1 VSTLNELRE
10 KAVALSEEIDTLS
23 RLEDPNDEQ
32 ISRCAEAVEEAGT
45 LAEQITTAEAEKRSA
60 DLEKVRS
67 FAAKPGHIE
76 VPAEP
81 PTPIDPLT
89 VQSRAKRDPY
99 DLSEVRLGRM
109 YDGRLNPTTASELR
123 SRAHDAVEQAPEYVT
138 DSHREAIARK
148 IDSDTSGRL
157 AGHVLE
163 HGSPEYTDAF
173 FRYLQTGENMR
184 AALSTTGA
192 NGGYLIPFHL
202 DPSIILTNAGSKNP
216 LRQIS
221 RVETITT
228 DVWHGVS
235 SAGVSGEW
243 LAEAA
248 EFTDASPT
256 FSQPTIPVEKA
267 GAYVQASFEVTQD
280 SNIASSIAMLFADAK
295 DRLEATAFV
304 TGSGSGQPTGILTEL
319 RANTA
324 SIMVSA
330 QTNASFGSIDVY
342 ALVNALP
349 ARHQDNCEWL
359 AHWSI
364 YNLVRNFGSG
374 ANSSA
379 FWVDLGPGI
388 PSQLLGRSTY
398 QSSVMPAAPLSTAT
412 ASSDDI
418 LILGDFQNYLIV
430 DRVGMEVV
438 YNPLVIGS
446 NRRPTGEVGW
456 AAFWR
461 VGADV
466 TNVDGFRMLRV

>member
-1 VSTLNELRE
+1 MSTLNELRE

-45 LAEQITTAEAEKRSA
+45 LAEQITAAEAEKRSA
-60 DLEKVRS
+60 DIEKIRS
-67 FAAKPGHIE
+67 FASKPGHVE
-76 VPAEP
+76 VEAEP
-81 PTPIDPLT
+81 PTPINPLT
-89 VQSRAKRDPY
+89 VTSRAKRDPF
-99 DLSEVRLGRM
+99 DLSEVRLGSM
-109 YDGRLNPTTASELR
+109 YGGRLNPTTVSELR

-138 DSHREAIARK
+138 DAHREAIARQV
-148 IDSDTSGRL
+148 DADHSGRM

-173 FRYLQTGENMR
+173 FRYLQTGETMR

-235 SAGVSGEW
+235 SAGVTGEW
-243 LAEAA
+243 LAEAS

-256 FSQPTIPVEKA
+256 FAQPTIPVEKA

-304 TGSGSGQPTGILTEL
+304 TGSGSGQPTGILTKL
-319 RANTA
+319 QATTA
-324 SIMVSA
+324 SRVSA
-330 QTNASFGSIDVY
+330 QTNASFGAVDIF
-342 ALVNALP
+342 ALVNGLP
-349 ARHQDNCEWL
+349 ARHQDDCSWL

-364 YNLVRNFGSG
+364 YNLVRQFGG
-374 ANSSA
+374 ATQPN

-388 PSQLLGRSTY
+388 PSQLLGRPTY
-398 QSSVMPAAPLSTAT
+398 SSSVMTAGPLSSAT
-412 ASSDDI
+412 ASSDDV
-418 LILGDFQNYLIV
+418 LILGDFSNYLIV

-438 YNPLVIGS
+438 YNPLVIGT

-466 TNVDGFRMLRV
+466 TNADGFRLLRV

>member
-23 RLEDPNDEQ
+23 RLEDPSDDQ
-32 ISRCAEAVEEAGT
+32 ISRCAEAVDEAGE
-45 LAEQITTAEAEKRSA
+45 LAEQITAAEAEKRSA
-60 DLEKVRS
+60 DLAKVRA
-67 FAAKPGHIE
+67 FASKPGHVE
-76 VPAEP
+76 VEAQP
-81 PTPIDPLT
+81 PTPIDVLT
-89 VQSRAKRDPY
+89 VTSRAKRDPF
-99 DLSEVRLGRM
+99 DLSEVRLGAM
-109 YDGRLNPTTASELR
+109 SGGKLNSSTVAELR
-123 SRAHDAVEQAPEYVT
+123 SRALDAVEQAPEYVS
-138 DSHREAIARK
+138 DAHREQIARH
-148 IDSDTSGRL
+148 IDTDQTGRM

-173 FRYLQTGENMR
+173 FRYLQTGEKMR

-202 DPSIILTNAGSKNP
+202 DPSVILTNAGSKNP

-228 DVWHGVS
+228 DAWHGVS

-256 FSQPTIPVEKA
+256 FAQPTINVEKA

-280 SNIASSIAMLFADAK
+280 SNIATQIAMLFSDAK

-304 TGSGSGQPTGILTEL
+304 TGSGSGQPYGIQTRMTLT
-319 RANTA
+319 TA
-324 SIMVSA
+324 SRVSA
-330 QTNASFGSIDVY
+330 QTNASFGAVDIF
-342 ALVNALP
+342 ALVNGLP
-349 ARHQDNCEWL
+349 ARHQDDCSWL
-359 AHWSI
+359 AHWSV
-364 YNLVRNFGSG
+364 YNLVRQFGGS
-374 ANSSA
+374 NQPN

-388 PSQLLGRSTY
+388 PSQLLGRPTY
-398 QSSVMPAAPLSTAT
+398 SSSAMTAGPLSSAT

-418 LILGDFQNYLIV
+418 LILGDFSNYLIV

-438 YNPLVIGS
+438 YNPLVLGA
-446 NRRPTGEVGW
+446 NRRPSGEVGW

-461 VGADV
+461 VGGDV
-466 TNVDGFRMLRV
+466 TNADGFRMLRV

>member
-1 VSTLNELRE
+1 M
-10 KAVALSEEIDTLS
+10 
-23 RLEDPNDEQ
+23 
-32 ISRCAEAVEEAGT
+32 
-45 LAEQITTAEAEKRSA
+45 
-60 DLEKVRS
+60 
-67 FAAKPGHIE
+67 
-76 VPAEP
+76 
-81 PTPIDPLT
+81 
-89 VQSRAKRDPY
+89 SRAKRDPF
-99 DLSEVRLGRM
+99 DLSDFRSGALVN
-109 YDGRLNPTTASELR
+109 GRLNDSSKAELR
-123 SRAHDAVEQAPEYVT
+123 SRAMDAVEQAPEYVSDT
-138 DSHREAIARK
+138 HRETITEHIAR
-148 IDSDTSGRL
+148 DESGKF

-163 HGSPEYTDAF
+163 YGSPEYTDAF
-173 FRYLQTGENMR
+173 FRYIKTGETMR

-202 DPSIILTNAGSKNP
+202 DPSIILTNTGSKNP

-228 DVWHGVS
+228 DAWHGVS
-235 SAGVSGEW
+235 SAGVTGEW

-256 FSQPTIPVEKA
+256 FAQPTINVEKA

-280 SNIASSIAMLFADAK
+280 SGIATQIAMLFADAK

-304 TGSGSGQPTGILTEL
+304 TGNGSGQPNGIVTKLQAT
-319 RANTA
+319 TA
-324 SIMVSA
+324 SRVSA
-330 QTNASFGSIDVY
+330 QTNAAFGSIDVY
-342 ALVNALP
+342 ALVNSLP
-349 ARHQDNCEWL
+349 ARYQDNCDWL
-359 AHWSI
+359 AHWSV

-398 QSSVMPAAPLSTAT
+398 QTSAMAAAPLSTAT

-418 LILGDFQNYLIV
+418 LVLGDFSEYLIV

-438 YNPLVIGS
+438 YNPLVLGT

-466 TNVDGFRMLRV
+466 TNADAFRLLRV

>member
-1 VSTLNELRE
+1 MTLTELQER
-10 KAVALSEEIDTLS
+10 AQALSEEIDTLA
-23 RLEDPNDEQ
+23 RVEDPTDEEQ
-32 ISRCAEAVEEAGT
+32 ARMAEAIEEAGP
-45 LAEQITTAEAEKRSA
+45 LAEEIKTAKTEKRKA
-60 DLEKVRS
+60 DLAELRAFAQTPGKVER
-67 FAAKPGHIE
+67 E
-76 VPAEP
+76 AEP
-81 PTPIDPLT
+81 PTPLDPLT
-89 VQSRAKRDPY
+89 VVARTKRDPF
-99 DLSEVRLGRM
+99 DLSEVRLGAM
-109 YDGRLNPTTASELR
+109 YDGKLNSTTVAELR

-138 DSHREAIARK
+138 DTHREAIARHV
-148 IDSDTSGRL
+148 DSDQTGRL
-157 AGHVLE
+157 AGHVLQY
-163 HGSPEYTDAF
+163 GSPEYTDAF
-173 FRYLQTGENMR
+173 FRYLQTGEKMR
-184 AALSTTGA
+184 AALSTTSA

-235 SAGVSGEW
+235 SAGVTGEW
-243 LAEAA
+243 LSEAS

-256 FSQPTIPVEKA
+256 FSQPTINVEKA
-267 GAYVQASFEVTQD
+267 GAYVQASFEVTAD
-280 SNIASSIAMLFADAK
+280 SNIASQIAMLFSDAK

-304 TGSGSGQPTGILTEL
+304 TGSGSGQPTGILTKL

-324 SIMVSA
+324 STMVSA

-388 PSQLLGRSTY
+388 PSQLLGQPVY
-398 QSSVMPAAPLSTAT
+398 KSSAMPAAPLSAAT

-438 YNPLVIGS
+438 YNPLVVGA
-446 NRRPTGEVGW
+446 NNRPTGEVGW

-466 TNVDGFRMLRV
+466 TNVDGFRLLRA